1 MRSYKELFGKPAEDV
16 SYAELMKGL
25 GKFEAEMPKD
35 PQQRPFAHL
44 KRGPDGKFDDG
55 DLAKI
60 MTDGIEQVSGAF
72 GARNIPKCLRAITI
86 LGMEQARAW

>member
-1 MRSYKELFGKPAEDV
+1 MFGKPAEGV
-16 SYAELMKGL
+16 SYAELMMGL
-25 GKFEAEMPKD
+25 GKFEAETPKD
-35 PQQRPFAHL
+35 PQHRQFAHL
-44 KRGPDGKFDDG
+44 KRGTDGKFDDG

>member
-16 SYAELMKGL
+16 SYAELMMGL